1 MKNVLYRIFIFLVT
15 FIIIINLLSIFNV
28 SLFGFKIF
36 RIGSGSM
43 EPYLKKNDII
53 LVSHKKQYKV
63 NDVITFKNQYNEII
77 THRIIKMN
85 NEEIITKGDANNVED
100 DKILLKDVIGR
111 VIFKITGLGFA
122 LYLFNNIL
130 TWILLFVFGLII
142 TIFIPDKKNN

>member
-15 FIIIINLLSIFNV
+15 FIIIINLLSMFNV

-100 DKILLKDVIGR
+100 DKILLKNVIGR
-111 VIFKITGLGFA
+111 VIFKITGLGFL